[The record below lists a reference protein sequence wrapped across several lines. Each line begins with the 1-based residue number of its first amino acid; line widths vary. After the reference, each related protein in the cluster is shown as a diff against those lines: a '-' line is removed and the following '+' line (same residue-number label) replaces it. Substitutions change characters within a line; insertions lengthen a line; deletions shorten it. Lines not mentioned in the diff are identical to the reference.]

1 MSFVVESN
9 QTEDGK
15 MNTKSDQIEATMK
28 QIEATTPR
36 KPGQKIKKIG
46 QNTLPAVVRCAT
58 SRHRHALAGD
68 ALRHHVVS
76 HTG

>member
-9 QTEDGK
+9 QIEDGK

-36 KPGQKIKKIG
+36 KPDQKI
-46 QNTLPAVVRCAT
+46 
-58 SRHRHALAGD
+58 
-68 ALRHHVVS
+68 
-76 HTG
+76 